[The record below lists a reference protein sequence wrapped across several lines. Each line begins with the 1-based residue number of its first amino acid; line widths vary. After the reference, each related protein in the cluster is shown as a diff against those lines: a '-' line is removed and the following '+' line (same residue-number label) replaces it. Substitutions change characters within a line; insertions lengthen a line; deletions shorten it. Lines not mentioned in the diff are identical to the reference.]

1 MELFLKKKEFLS
13 QNKKFFLI
21 ILLSIFMLICFLL
34 PYIQI
39 IVNKDNFC
47 VTSLDILIDS
57 RLNIT
62 GIDNEA
68 HISFPN
74 VMRIA
79 VLFEMLAPLV
89 GVLFILLK
97 KRVLAAESFII
108 GAVTPMLSLMTVSDL
123 KKQIVELNISS
134 NRVYIGFIWPF
145 FLILIFGVACAIFSV
160 WLNGG
165 EKLAESVFFCFAS
178 ISVGLVFLITLYMI
192 VSGLPAIM
200 EVGIFNF
207 LFGYEWDPSSGK
219 YGILYLILAS
229 LSGTFGAVII
239 GVPVG
244 VLTAVFLSEIV
255 SKKVAFLIRPIVELL
270 AGIPS
275 VIYGFFGMMIIVPFI
290 RNVFSG
296 FRTFNQKPVVG
307 DSLLAV
313 MLVLA
318 IMVLPTII
326 STAETSIRA
335 IPKSYKEASLGLG
348 ATHIQTIFKVTLP
361 AARSGIL
368 SGIVLGVGRAIGE
381 TMAVIMVAGNIVN
394 FPELL
399 GSVRLLTTGIA
410 IDMAY
415 SSGLFRQSLFGI
427 GLVLFV
433 FIMIVNISFM
443 KISKRGVQIDA
454 TNR

>member
-1 MELFLKKKEFLS
+1 MKLFLEKKKFFS
-13 QNKKFFLI
+13 QNKKIFLI
-21 ILLSIFMLICFLL
+21 ILLSILMLICFLL

-39 IVNKDNFC
+39 IISKDNFC
-47 VTSLDILIDS
+47 VTGLDILVGSKLSLVYAGDGACIY
-57 RLNIT
+57 
-62 GIDNEA
+62 
-68 HISFPN
+68 FPN
-74 VMRIA
+74 IMKIS
-79 VLFEMLAPLV
+79 VLLGALSPLV
-89 GVLFILLK
+89 GALFILLK
-97 KRVLAAESFII
+97 KNVLAAGSFIV
-108 GAVTPMLSLMTVSDL
+108 GAITPIFSLLTVSDL
-123 KKQIVELNISS
+123 KRQIVELNISS

-145 FLILIFGVACAIFSV
+145 FLILIFGITSAVFSV

-165 EKLAESVFFCFAS
+165 EKLAEAIFFCFALV
-178 ISVGLVFLITLYMI
+178 SVGLVLLITLYMI
-192 VSGLPAIM
+192 ISGLPAII
-200 EVGIFNF
+200 EVGVFNF
-207 LFGYEWDPSSGK
+207 LFGSEWNPSGGK

-229 LSGTFGAVII
+229 LLGTFGAIII
-239 GVPVG
+239 GVPMG
-244 VLTAVFLSEIV
+244 VLTAVFLAEIS
-255 SKKVAFLIRPIVELL
+255 SKKVAVIVRSIVELL

-275 VIYGFFGMMIIVPFI
+275 VIYGFFGMMVIVPFI
-290 RNVFSG
+290 RNMFYG
-296 FRTFNQKPVVG
+296 IRTLSQRPVVG

-313 MLVLA
+313 VLVLA

-348 ATHIQTIFKVTLP
+348 ATRIQTIFKVILP
-361 AARSGIL
+361 AAKSGIL

-415 SSGLFRQSLFGI
+415 SSGLFRQCLFGI
-427 GLVLFV
+427 GLVLFI